1 MASDDIL
8 WLSLG
13 VNIGLLAWNHRL
25 MAHNKLLAEVAS
37 VFGMAIQD
45 ASKGNIKFVRKNGA
59 VTLEKVDNTE
69 KPNGN

>member
-37 VFGMAIQD
+37 VFGMAIKD
-45 ASKGNIKFVRKNGA
+45 ASKGNIKFVNKNGT
-59 VTLEKVDNTE
+59 VILEKVDE
-69 KPNGN
+69 VKVD